1 MKRDWITLEN
11 FRDNCRL
18 NPISPTLRLLLSSD
32 GTMVRALNAL
42 FLETATLEIVEQ
54 RDIVLD
60 EKTAVILKVAPGEKA
75 IERTV
80 WLKARQSGEKRQR
93 VLHAISKFPISQM
106 KPELYQEMR
115 LGQKPIGQI
124 IEERLYSTLRDH
136 LEIAHRTFPEVSKG
150 LQLPEET
157 LFWARRYR
165 LTFSEQVSAIIC
177 EVLSPQLSS
186 FSS

>member
-1 MKRDWITLEN
+1 MKRDWMTLEAFWKDYR
-11 FRDNCRL
+11 FRAL
-18 NPISPTLRLLLSSD
+18 SPTLRLLLSSD

-42 FLETATLEIVEQ
+42 FGETTTLEIVEQ

-60 EKTAVILKVAPGEKA
+60 EKTAAILKVAPGEKA

-80 WLKARQSGEKRQR
+80 WLDAGQGEKRHR

-106 KPELYQEMR
+106 KPELYQEIR

-124 IEERLYSTLRDH
+124 IQKRKYSTWRDN
-136 LEIAHRTFPEVSKG
+136 LKIAHRTFPEVAKG

-165 LTFSEQVSAIIC
+165 LTFSEQVSTIIC
-177 EVLSPQLSS
+177 EVLSPELSS
-186 FSS
+186 FAS

>member
-1 MKRDWITLEN
+1 MKCDWMTWEAFGDDCRSQTLK
-11 FRDNCRL
+11 
-18 NPISPTLRLLLSSD
+18 PTQKLLLLSD

-42 FLETATLEIVEQ
+42 FGKPARLEIIEQ

-60 EKTAVILKVAPGEKA
+60 EKSATILKVSAGEKA

-80 WLKARQSGEKRQR
+80 WLDVGQGKQRRR
-93 VLHAISKFPISQM
+93 VLHAISKFPISKI
-106 KPELYQEMR
+106 KPDLYQEIR

-124 IEERLYSTLRDH
+124 IQERLYSTWRDN
-136 LEIAHRTFPEVSKG
+136 LEIAHLPFPAVAKG
-150 LQLPEET
+150 LELPEET

-165 LTFSEQVSAIIC
+165 LSFSEQVSAIIC

-186 FSS
+186 FT